1 MFKVDVRLAST
12 ASTCHNN
19 WLYQFLNW
27 RRLNL
32 KKDKLVSVMSNI
44 RRSQGIATQFGQD
57 TLVTDGRMPTLSK
70 VISIILEIFGSD
82 EEDHQ
87 KVVKKHLRYSYMF
100 YVC

>member
-1 MFKVDVRLAST
+1 MNLKKIKRNDVFKVDVRLAST
-12 ASTCHNN
+12 ASTCNN

-44 RRSQGIATQFGQD
+44 RGSQGIATQFGQD

-70 VISIILEIFGSD
+70 VISIIF
-82 EEDHQ
+82 
-87 KVVKKHLRYSYMF
+87 YSI
-100 YVC
+100 